1 MNLKNM
7 ENASLGNRF
16 KWKQD
21 EPKETVVSKIM
32 NATKPQESVKDQI
45 GVVTQRLDAQTRTLD
60 AAVKRFEMR
69 DAEIFKK
76 VVHAMESRDQ
86 ARANIYATELG
97 EIRKVEKMLTHASL
111 ALQSVSMRLNTVSEM
126 GDLVAVL
133 SPAKTMLNGI
143 RSEMCGIMP
152 EASQEL
158 GNIGN
163 LLTEIC
169 STTSNQYTDVSG
181 VGAQAANE
189 EALQILQEAEVAA
202 ESRLKDRLPEIAP
215 GYNANK
221 KSSLEAS
228 SF

>member
-1 MNLKNM
+1 MG
-7 ENASLGNRF
+7 SRF
-16 KWKQD
+16 KWKR
-21 EPKETVVSKIM
+21 EEKETVVEKFK
-32 NATKPQESVKDQI
+32 NATKPQENIKDQI
-45 GVVTQRLDAQTRTLD
+45 AAVTQRLDVQTQKLD
-60 AAVKRFEMR
+60 TASKRFEMR

-76 VVHAMESRDQ
+76 VVHAMETRDQ

-97 EIRKVEKMLTHASL
+97 EIRKVEKMLSHASL

-126 GDLVAVL
+126 GDLVTVL

-158 GNIGN
+158 DNIGN

-169 STTSNQYTDVSG
+169 TTTNGEYNDVSG

-189 EALQILQEAEVAA
+189 EALKILEEAEIAA
-202 ESRLKDRLPEIAP
+202 ENRLKDRLPEITP
-215 GYNANK
+215 GQSSNK
-221 KSSLEAS
+221 RTDLEAS

>member
-1 MNLKNM
+1 M
-7 ENASLGNRF
+7 ENSSLGNRF
-16 KWKQD
+16 KWKQ
-21 EPKETVVSKIM
+21 EEKESVVSKLK
-32 NATKPQESVKDQI
+32 NATKPQENIKDQI
-45 GVVTQRLDAQTRTLD
+45 AVVTQRLDVQTKTLD

-76 VVHAMESRDQ
+76 VVRAMETRDQ

-97 EIRKVEKMLTHASL
+97 EIRKVEKMLSHASL
-111 ALQSVSMRLNTVSEM
+111 ALTSVSMRLNTVSEM

-133 SPAKTMLNGI
+133 SPAKSMLNGI

-158 GNIGN
+158 DSIGN
-163 LLTEIC
+163 LLSEIC
-169 STTSNQYTDVSG
+169 TTTSGEYNDVSG
-181 VGAQAANE
+181 VGANVANE
-189 EALQILQEAEVAA
+189 EALKILEEAEVAA

-215 GYNANK
+215 GQ
-221 KSSLEAS
+221 SSTKRTNLEAS